1 TKKESSRRVASVA
14 SDIFALSRDRRM
26 PETKMRAIH
35 ENMSVDGSAQASS
48 QTAPCQCHCSVLC
61 GDPAGSLANEE
72 QRACA
77 TVLHQQPERESETQR
92 ESSSHALAEKGKIH
106 REHLAPQ
113 TGHFLASFLR
123 GEPSCA
129 TCPASFFF
137 QNAPGSLA
145 SDDSYVMAK
154 HSAIYPSAEE
164 LEDVQSL
171 VSVVEG
177 GLKQVSDCLTN
188 SAKSDVV
195 CKDPEEPSSKCGG
208 PLIGVV
214 RVGSVAKGLLI
225 KGVMDLELV
234 LLCREK
240 PTKKLLLA
248 ICTNLPLQMKKL
260 TEDSYTVQP
269 CILEAAILVFKSSRP
284 DLPLRVTLTSLEMKS
299 KEPEKGQVENTK
311 AKDSSDLLDQQRCI
325 LALASLRHAKWFQV
339 RVSGK
344 KSCLI
349 VLRILRDICNKRPA
363 WEPLKGWPLE
373 LICEK
378 AVATS
383 YRPLGPSESL
393 RRVLGCISS
402 GVLLPGGPGLRD
414 PCEKEQ
420 VDTLLAMTNDQ
431 AELLTQTAQHAL
443 RLLAFGQIH
452 KFLQMDPLP
461 SAKPSVEPKLAE
473 AGMSQKRL
481 SEDETMEEP
490 RSKNTNGTNIGSLTA
505 EDKSEGKKKVETLFK
520 SSSNSR
526 TKSSSS
532 KGKSQGPVLTS
543 RGKNPVMELNEK
555 RRGLSYDLITE
566 NGESQQQRFIIEV
579 QVDGLRFRGCG
590 PNKKV
595 AKANAALAA
604 IERLFSAHS
613 TNSNKKKRSY
623 TKANPGTNGFHRGKR
638 SVSVG
643 RPALPVLPPAP
654 AYFTPGYAP
663 YGYGPVVPPPYGGLY
678 FDSAV
683 CPPQTIAPVFIH
695 LGPQDFYPDFY
706 V

>member
-1 TKKESSRRVASVA
+1 MME
-14 SDIFALSRDRRM
+14 
-26 PETKMRAIH
+26 ETTD
-35 ENMSVDGSAQASS
+35 N
-48 QTAPCQCHCSVLC
+48 
-61 GDPAGSLANEE
+61 SL
-72 QRACA
+72 
-77 TVLHQQPERESETQR
+77 
-92 ESSSHALAEKGKIH
+92 
-106 REHLAPQ
+106 
-113 TGHFLASFLR
+113 
-123 GEPSCA
+123 
-129 TCPASFFF
+129 
-137 QNAPGSLA
+137 GSLA

-164 LEDVQSL
+164 LEAVQSL

-177 GLKQVSDCLTN
+177 GLKQVSDWLTN
-188 SAKSDVV
+188 SAKASVV
-195 CKDPEEPSSKCGG
+195 ICKDLAEPNSKCGG
-208 PLIGVV
+208 PLVGVV

-225 KGVMDLELV
+225 KGIMDLELV

-240 PTKKLLLA
+240 PTGKLLLT

-269 CILEAAILVFKSSRP
+269 CIPEAAILVFKSSRP
-284 DLPLRVTLTSLEMKS
+284 DLPLRVTLTSMEMKS

-311 AKDSSDLLDQQRCI
+311 AKDSSDLLDQQRCL
-325 LALASLRHAKWFQV
+325 LALTSLRHAKWFQV

-349 VLRILRDICNKRPA
+349 VLRILRDICIKRPA

-383 YRPLGPSESL
+383 YRPLGPSEAL

-402 GVLLPGGPGLRD
+402 GILLPGGPGLRD

-420 VDTLLAMTNDQ
+420 VDTLSGMSSDQ
-431 AELLTQTAQHAL
+431 AELLTHTAQHAL

-461 SAKPSVEPKLAE
+461 SAKPAVEQKLAE
-473 AGMSQKRL
+473 GMSQKRL

-490 RSKNTNGTNIGSLTA
+490 RSKRTNSTNVGSLSA
-505 EDKSEGKKKVETLFK
+505 EDKSDGKRKVETFSK
-520 SSSNSR
+520 SSSNNR
-526 TKSSSS
+526 TKSSSLA

-623 TKANPGTNGFHRGKR
+623 PKANPATNGFHRGKR
-638 SVSVG
+638 G
-643 RPALPVLPPAP
+643 ITMPRPVLPLLPPAP

-663 YGYGPVVPPPYGGLY
+663 YAYGPVVPQPYGGLY
-678 FDSAV
+678 FDSPV

-706 V
+706 I

>member
-1 TKKESSRRVASVA
+1 MME
-14 SDIFALSRDRRM
+14 
-26 PETKMRAIH
+26 ETTD
-35 ENMSVDGSAQASS
+35 N
-48 QTAPCQCHCSVLC
+48 
-61 GDPAGSLANEE
+61 SL
-72 QRACA
+72 
-77 TVLHQQPERESETQR
+77 
-92 ESSSHALAEKGKIH
+92 
-106 REHLAPQ
+106 
-113 TGHFLASFLR
+113 
-123 GEPSCA
+123 
-129 TCPASFFF
+129 
-137 QNAPGSLA
+137 GSLA

-164 LEDVQSL
+164 LEAVQSL
-171 VSVVEG
+171 VSVAEG
-177 GLKQVSDCLTN
+177 GLKQVSDWLAN
-188 SAKSDVV
+188 SAKASVV
-195 CKDPEEPSSKCGG
+195 ICKDQAEPSTKCGG
-208 PLIGVV
+208 LLVGVV

-240 PTKKLLLA
+240 PTRKLLLT

-269 CILEAAILVFKSSRP
+269 CIPEAAILVFKSSRP
-284 DLPLRVTLTSLEMKS
+284 DLPLRVTLTSMEMKS
-299 KEPEKGQVENTK
+299 KESERGQVENTK
-311 AKDSSDLLDQQRCI
+311 AKDSSDLLDQQRCL

-344 KSCLI
+344 KSCLT
-349 VLRILRDICNKRPA
+349 VLRILRDICIKRPA

-383 YRPLGPSESL
+383 YRPLGPSEAL
-393 RRVLGCISS
+393 QRVLGCISS
-402 GVLLPGGPGLRD
+402 GILLPGGPGLRD

-420 VDTLLAMTNDQ
+420 VDTLSAMSSDQ
-431 AELLTQTAQHAL
+431 AELLTHTAQHAL

-461 SAKPSVEPKLAE
+461 SAKPAVEPKLAE

-481 SEDETMEEP
+481 SEDETLEEP
-490 RSKNTNGTNIGSLTA
+490 RSKRTNSTNVGSLSA
-505 EDKSEGKKKVETLFK
+505 EDKSDGKRKVETLSK
-520 SSSNSR
+520 SSCNNH

-532 KGKSQGPVLTS
+532 AKGKSQGPVLTS

-566 NGESQQQRFIIEV
+566 NGENQQQRFIIEV

-604 IERLFSAHS
+604 IERLFSAHN

-623 TKANPGTNGFHRGKR
+623 TKVNPATNGFHRGKR
-638 SVSVG
+638 GVTMP
-643 RPALPVLPPAP
+643 RPVLPLPPPAP

-663 YGYGPVVPPPYGGLY
+663 YAYGPVIPQPYGGRILPCM
-678 FDSAV
+678 FPV
-683 CPPQTIAPVFIH
+683 RPFIPPCSRPFIPPPVFH
-695 LGPQDFYPDFY
+695 PPFHHPRPFL
-706 V
+706 